1 MKTLL
6 KAALWLLGINA
17 VAWLIGRYLGKQL
30 SSGDETTERF
40 TVATICGGNS
50 FTGRAAP
57 FRSGRA
63 LVVAGGLLL
72 DLRDAEPSPDGAHL
86 TVEITCGG
94 AMIRVDDSWRIGIDE
109 YLTAAEV
116 KVDVTPPEALP
127 LEAPEL
133 HIRVIARA
141 AGVTITSAPG
151 DLYA

>member
-6 KAALWLLGINA
+6 KAVVWLLGINA
-17 VAWLIGRYLGKQL
+17 AAWLVGRYLGKQL

-40 TVATICGGNS
+40 TLATICGGDS
-50 FTGRAAP
+50 FTGRAVP

-63 LVVAGGLLL
+63 LVVMGGLLL
-72 DLRDAEPSPDGAHL
+72 DLREAEPGPEGAHL

-94 AMIRVDDSWRIGIDE
+94 AMIRVDDSWRIGVDE
-109 YLTAAEV
+109 YLKAADV
-116 KVDVTPPEALP
+116 RVDVTPPEALP
-127 LEAPEL
+127 VEAPQL
-133 HIRVIARA
+133 HIRVIGRA